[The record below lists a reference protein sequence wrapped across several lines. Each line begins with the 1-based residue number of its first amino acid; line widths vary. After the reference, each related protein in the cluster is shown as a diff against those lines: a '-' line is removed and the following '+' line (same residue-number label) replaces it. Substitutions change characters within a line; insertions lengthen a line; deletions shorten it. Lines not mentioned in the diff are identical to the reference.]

1 MCSIAL
7 AAVEVGR
14 EAILSPP
21 VDLGRDV
28 GRDPLALDLVADGLG
43 VIALVAVQDFGRA
56 DPVEQ
61 DISRHAIG
69 DLAAGQQ

>member
-28 GRDPLALDLVADGLG
+28 GCPPCSRSCRGRPWCHSLVAE
-43 VIALVAVQDFGRA
+43 QNFGRA

>member
-14 EAILSPP
+14 GAVLSPP

-28 GRDPLALDLVADGLG
+28 GCRPLALDLVADGLA

-69 DLAAGQQ
+69 DLAGGQQ